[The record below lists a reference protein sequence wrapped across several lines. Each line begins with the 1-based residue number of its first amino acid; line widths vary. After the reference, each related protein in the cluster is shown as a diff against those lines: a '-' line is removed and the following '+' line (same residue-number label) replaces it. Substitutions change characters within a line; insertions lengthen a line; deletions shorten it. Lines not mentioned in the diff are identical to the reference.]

1 MQNSKPEIFLQPL
14 SSPSP
19 FLEPQQLM
27 KPFTTTILLLGYFAA
42 TLVHAHYGDPYDNGC
57 STGEREI
64 TIGGPSIILMT
75 VACP

>member
-1 MQNSKPEIFLQPL
+1 
-14 SSPSP
+14 
-19 FLEPQQLM
+19 M